1 MWYLA
6 LSAILVG
13 CSQQPTPE
21 PTTTEGYK
29 DLARKEIYRD
39 CMRNTQSYG
48 YPVEASDWGR
58 LRQIGLDVQ
67 PDPATHCRTVAR
79 NKVK

>member
-58 LRQIGLDVQ
+58 LRRSALMFN
-67 PDPATHCRTVAR
+67 RTPLRIVG
-79 NKVK
+79 